1 MFRAASKEKK
11 SGAQTELRGA
21 RGVQKPSKRVCKA
34 QTLSKPVADFSSSQ
48 IAKVEYKNLTKVSLT
63 RRLRVVLS
71 ESFLRKLSYELL
83 TFLELLTRV
92 TY

>member
-34 QTLSKPVADFSSSQ
+34 QTLSKPVADFSSRQ
-48 IAKVEYKNLTKVSLT
+48 IAKVGEEVQNPN
-63 RRLRVVLS
+63 
-71 ESFLRKLSYELL
+71 
-83 TFLELLTRV
+83 
-92 TY
+92 